1 MAMERDLKI
10 FKPINVNA
18 LLLLLIWNGLQPA
31 LKYIYK
37 IIYFFAIIMERV
49 ISKLQ
54 KRGNQL

>member
-31 LKYIYK
+31 LKNIYK